1 MIQGVRATVIT
12 NERTH
17 WLSWAQDISK
27 YNSFCL
33 SLGALKFI
41 FLKVSPWMRRTKRWG
56 CLPNLLAPPSEM
68 IQNLFIYRV
77 SATPDNLIKFG
88 KKSSLQ
94 LRNYRV
100 TDEYSVW
107 KQMVWGCDHWSTQ
120 LPGCCVTY
128 SEWAHVVITNG
139 PLSKAT
145 RRAKIHLNIDSCS
158 CVWVFFVCFFCL
170 FFCTK
175 VKFGNTFHKNEKHF
189 PVFYLSLLLALFFLK
204 RFQVQ

>member
-1 MIQGVRATVIT
+1 MIQGVRTTVIT

-33 SLGALKFI
+33 SLRALKFI

-94 LRNYRV
+94 LRNY
-100 TDEYSVW
+100 S
-107 KQMVWGCDHWSTQ
+107 HWWILSM
-120 LPGCCVTY
+120 
-128 SEWAHVVITNG
+128 ETNG
-139 PLSKAT
+139 LRVWPLKHTAS
-145 RRAKIHLNIDSCS
+145 RLLCHLQ
-158 CVWVFFVCFFCL
+158 WVGTCCDYQWPFEQ
-170 FFCTK
+170 
-175 VKFGNTFHKNEKHF
+175 GN
-189 PVFYLSLLLALFFLK
+189 
-204 RFQVQ
+204 QVG